1 MQDDDDVIALTS
13 LLMSFG
19 FEVIP
24 KLKVTMDDG
33 GSRGGGG
40 GGGGG
45 GNRGV
50 AIDRIPAESLG
61 SDLAE
66 FQREVRN

>member
-13 LLMSFG
+13 LLLSFG

-24 KLKVTMDDG
+24 KLKATNDNG
-33 GSRGGGG
+33 GSRR

-50 AIDRIPAESLG
+50 AVDRIPAESLG
-61 SDLAE
+61 VDLAD
-66 FQREVRN
+66 FQNEVRN

>member
-13 LLMSFG
+13 MLMSFG

-24 KLKVTMDDG
+24 KLKATMDNG
-33 GSRGGGG
+33 GSRRG

-50 AIDRIPAESLG
+50 AVDRIPAESLG
-61 SDLAE
+61 VDLAD
-66 FQREVRN
+66 FQNEVRN